1 MKKHANIPIFIP
13 HVGCPND
20 CVFCNQRKISG
31 HRGFDRETVRAEL
44 DAAFSTVKADIS
56 VQIAY
61 FGGSF
66 TGIDRTDMAYL
77 LALANEYIDA
87 GKCESI
93 RISTRPDY
101 INREILDIL
110 RVYRVKTI
118 ELGVQSMDDRILAAS
133 RRGHTAADTERAFS
147 EILSYDFE
155 LIGQMMT
162 GLPTATGETEVLTA
176 ERICEMG
183 AHGAR
188 IYPTVVFPETALYDM
203 ALRGD
208 YTPFTTEEAVER
220 SASVLSVFLA
230 HGIPVIR
237 VGLQA
242 SEGLISEEAL
252 GGYHPAIGEM
262 IYARCHRNAVEKAL
276 FERETAGKTLVLRV
290 HPTDV
295 SAFIGQKG
303 ANRTYFTEKFALRGV
318 KIRPDAA
325 LRKHTFTMTLEESET

>member
-31 HRGFDRETVRAEL
+31 HTHFDRESVRAEL
-44 DAAFSTVKADIS
+44 DEAFSTVRRDIP

-66 TGIDRTDMAYL
+66 TGIDREDMLYL
-77 LALANEYIDA
+77 LSLANEYIDA

-110 RVYRVKTI
+110 HKYRVKTI
-118 ELGVQSMDDRILAAS
+118 ELGVQSMDDRVLSAS
-133 RRGHTAADTERAFS
+133 HRGHTAADTERAFS
-147 EILSYDFE
+147 QILEYDFE

-162 GLPTATGETEVLTA
+162 GLPASTTESEVMTAQA
-176 ERICEMG
+176 ICQMG

-188 IYPTVVFPETALYDM
+188 IYPTVVFSDTALHEM
-203 ALRGD
+203 ALCGE

-220 SASVLSVFLA
+220 TAAVLAVFLQKE
-230 HGIPVIR
+230 IPVIR
-237 VGLQA
+237 VGLQS
-242 SEGLISEEAL
+242 SEILTAGDGVFG

-262 IYARCHRNAVEKAL
+262 IYARCHRDHVARAL
-276 FERETAGKTLVLRV
+276 EGAETAGKVLVLRV
-290 HPTDV
+290 FPTDV

-303 ANRTYFTEKFALRGV
+303 ENRNYFIEKFALRGV
-318 KIRPDAA
+318 KIVTDEAISKYKFA
-325 LRKHTFTMTLEESET
+325 FTLL